1 MYVYIYIDEHRLI
14 DAFIDIVRSNIIFYQ
29 KYTIN
34 IHRLCGLPF
43 KKRLIPH
50 SVFTLQGR
58 MSGIAVSI
66 NFGMAS
72 GS

>member
-1 MYVYIYIDEHRLI
+1 MNIELTG
-14 DAFIDIVRSNIIFYQ
+14 AFKDSATSKCFFFYQ
-29 KYTIN
+29 GYTII

-43 KKRLIPH
+43 KNRLIPH

-58 MSGIAVSI
+58 TSGIAVSI
-66 NFGMAS
+66 NFGIAS

>member
-1 MYVYIYIDEHRLI
+1 MNIKLI
-14 DAFIDIVRSNIIFYQ
+14 DAIKDIVKSKYYFYYRE
-29 KYTIN
+29 YTIN
-34 IHRLCGLPF
+34 IHRLYGLPF

-66 NFGMAS
+66 NFGIAS